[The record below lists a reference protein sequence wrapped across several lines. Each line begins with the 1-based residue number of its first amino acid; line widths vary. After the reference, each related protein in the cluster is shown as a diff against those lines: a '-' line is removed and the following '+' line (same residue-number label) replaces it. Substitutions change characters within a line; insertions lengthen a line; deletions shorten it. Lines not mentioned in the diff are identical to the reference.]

1 MNNYLIKT
9 ENISKRYPI
18 RKQNASPDTL
28 VGTIIDFLYKPIRN
42 LKEIRTLSS
51 AQNSD
56 YKLENYIWALNKINL
71 EIKNNEKI
79 GIIGKNGSGK
89 STLLKILSRIT
100 KPTSGTAII
109 KGKVASLI
117 EVGTGFHQELSGR
130 ENVYLNGSILGMSKS
145 EIDLKYDEI
154 VAFSGVAKFID
165 TPIKRYS
172 SGMRVRLA
180 FSVAAHLEPE
190 ILIIDEVLA
199 VGDANFQK
207 KCLGK
212 MDDVAKSGRTVLFV
226 SHNLESIIS
235 LCDRVIWIDDGEIKG
250 DGSPLQIV
258 NQYLETVN
266 NISESQIDLTSINR
280 DTNPSFQFSQL
291 IMMNQNNIKSS
302 SFNVGDDLIIKLKY
316 SFNDKN
322 LLKSNLQ
329 VKISIN
335 NSTQTEVLNLNNE
348 VSGYIH
354 KLINKEGYIVCK
366 IPHIPLGE
374 GRYSINIEA
383 IINSGAADVINNV
396 GSFEI
401 IPGDYFGTGVA
412 NNTKANFYCISEWE

>member
-1 MNNYLIKT
+1 M
-9 ENISKRYPI
+9 
-18 RKQNASPDTL
+18 
-28 VGTIIDFLYKPIRN
+28 V
-42 LKEIRTLSS
+42 
-51 AQNSD
+51 
-56 YKLENYIWALNKINL
+56 IN
-71 EIKNNEKI
+71 NNEKV

-100 KPTSGTAII
+100 KPTNGSAII
-109 KGKVASLI
+109 KGRVASLI

-145 EIDLKYDEI
+145 EIDQKFDEI
-154 VAFSGVAKFID
+154 ISFSGVGKFID

-190 ILIIDEVLA
+190 ILIVDEVLA

-250 DGSPLQIV
+250 DGNPLQIV

-266 NISESQIDLTSINR
+266 TISKSVIDLTSIKR
-280 DTNPSFQFSQL
+280 HSTSSFQFSQL
-291 IMMNQNNIKSS
+291 TMMNQGKIESS

-316 SFNDKN
+316 SLKDEN

-354 KLINKEGYIVCK
+354 NLNNKKGYILCK
-366 IPHIPLGE
+366 IPRIPLGE
-374 GRYSINIEA
+374 GRYSINIES
-383 IINSGAADVINNV
+383 IINSGVADVLNNV

>member
-18 RKQNASPDTL
+18 KKQSDKPDTL
-28 VGTIIDFLYKPIRN
+28 VGTFLDFAYKPIRN
-42 LKEIRTLSS
+42 LKDLRNLSS
-51 AQNSD
+51 AQNND
-56 YKLENYIWALNKINL
+56 NEIENSIWALNNINI

-100 KPTSGTAII
+100 KPTKGKAVIN
-109 KGKVASLI
+109 GKVASLI

-130 ENVYLNGSILGMSKS
+130 ENIYLNGSILGMSKS
-145 EIDLKYDEI
+145 EITEKYEEI

-190 ILIIDEVLA
+190 ILIVDEVLA

-212 MDDVAKSGRTVLFV
+212 MDDVSKSGRTVLFV

-235 LCDRVIWIDDGEIKG
+235 LCDRVIWIDDGTIKG
-250 DGSPLQIV
+250 DGNPLKIV
-258 NQYLETVN
+258 NKYLETIN
-266 NISESQIDLTSINR
+266 TISESKIDLNSIKR
-280 DTNPSFQFSQL
+280 EKLSSFQFTELS
-291 IMMNQNNIKSS
+291 MFNQNDTETS
-302 SFNVGDDLIIKLKY
+302 SFNVGDDFSIKLKY
-316 SFNDKN
+316 TFKDQN
-322 LLKSNLQ
+322 LVGSNLQ
-329 VKISIN
+329 VKISLN

-348 VSGYIH
+348 VTGFIH
-354 KLINKEGYIVCK
+354 KLKSSSGEIICE
-366 IPHIPLGE
+366 IPKMPLGE
-374 GRYSINIEA
+374 GTYSISIQA
-383 IINSGAADVINNV
+383 TINSGVSDILKEIC
-396 GSFEI
+396 SFEI
-401 IPGDYFGTGVA
+401 IPGDYFGTGIA
-412 NNTKANFYCISEWE
+412 NITKSNYYCKSNWK

>member
-18 RKQNASPDTL
+18 RKQNARPDTL
-28 VGTIIDFLYKPIRN
+28 VGTVIDFLYKPVRN
-42 LKEIRTLSS
+42 LKELRNLSS

-56 YKLENYIWALNKINL
+56 YELESYIWALNKINL
-71 EIKNNEKI
+71 KIKNNEKI

-100 KPTSGTAII
+100 KPTNGTAII
-109 KGKVASLI
+109 KGRVASLI

-145 EIDLKYDEI
+145 EIDQKYDEI
-154 VAFSGVAKFID
+154 IAFSGVAKFID

-199 VGDANFQK
+199 VGDASFQK

-250 DGSPLQIV
+250 DGNPLQIV
-258 NQYLETVN
+258 NQYLETIN

-280 DTNPSFQFSQL
+280 DTNSSFQFSKL

-316 SFNDKN
+316 SLKDQN

-329 VKISIN
+329 VKISIH

-354 KLINKEGYIVCK
+354 KLINKEGHVVCK

-374 GRYSINIEA
+374 GIYSINIEA

-401 IPGDYFGTGVA
+401 IPGDYFGTGVP

>member
-18 RKQNASPDTL
+18 KKQSDKPDTL
-28 VGTIIDFLYKPIRN
+28 VGTILDFAYKPMKN
-42 LKEIRTLSS
+42 LKDLKNLSS
-51 AQNSD
+51 AQNND
-56 YKLENYIWALNKINL
+56 NEIENSIWALNNINI

-100 KPTSGTAII
+100 KPTKGKAVIN
-109 KGKVASLI
+109 GKVASLI

-130 ENVYLNGSILGMSKS
+130 ENIYLNGSILGMSKS
-145 EIDLKYDEI
+145 EITEKYEEI

-190 ILIIDEVLA
+190 ILIVDEVLA

-212 MDDVAKSGRTVLFV
+212 MDDVSKSGRTVLFV

-235 LCDRVIWIDDGEIKG
+235 LCDRVIWIDDGTIKG
-250 DGSPLQIV
+250 DGNPLKIV
-258 NQYLETVN
+258 NKYLETIN
-266 NISESQIDLTSINR
+266 TISESKINLNSINR
-280 DTNPSFQFSQL
+280 EKLSSFQFTELS
-291 IMMNQNNIKSS
+291 MFNQNNTETS
-302 SFNVGDDLIIKLKY
+302 SFNVGDDFSIKLKY
-316 SFNDKN
+316 TFKDQN
-322 LLKSNLQ
+322 LVGSNLQ
-329 VKISIN
+329 VKISLN

-348 VSGYIH
+348 VTGFIH
-354 KLINKEGYIVCK
+354 KLKTTSGEIICE
-366 IPHIPLGE
+366 IPKIPLGE
-374 GRYSINIEA
+374 GTYSISIQA
-383 IINSGAADVINNV
+383 TINSGVSDILKEIC
-396 GSFEI
+396 SFEI
-401 IPGDYFGTGVA
+401 ETSGNHCLAKINCVDRFSVSSAHT
-412 NNTKANFYCISEWE
+412 

>member
-18 RKQNASPDTL
+18 KKQSDKPDTL
-28 VGTIIDFLYKPIRN
+28 VGTILDFAYKPMKN
-42 LKEIRTLSS
+42 LKDLKNLSS
-51 AQNSD
+51 AQNND
-56 YKLENYIWALNKINL
+56 NEIENSIWALNNINL

-100 KPTSGTAII
+100 KPTKGKAVIN
-109 KGKVASLI
+109 GKVASLI

-130 ENVYLNGSILGMSKS
+130 ENIYLNGSILGMSKS
-145 EIDLKYDEI
+145 EITEKYEEI

-190 ILIIDEVLA
+190 ILIVDEVLA

-212 MDDVAKSGRTVLFV
+212 MDDVSKSGRTVLFV

-235 LCDRVIWIDDGEIKG
+235 LCDRVIWIDDGTIKG
-250 DGSPLQIV
+250 DGNPLKIV
-258 NQYLETVN
+258 NKYLETIN
-266 NISESQIDLTSINR
+266 TNSESKINLNSINR
-280 DTNPSFQFSQL
+280 EKLSSFQFTELS
-291 IMMNQNNIKSS
+291 MFNQNNTETS
-302 SFNVGDDLIIKLKY
+302 SFNVGDDFSIKLKY
-316 SFNDKN
+316 TFKDQN
-322 LLKSNLQ
+322 LVGSNLQ
-329 VKISIN
+329 VKISLN

-348 VSGYIH
+348 VTGFIH
-354 KLINKEGYIVCK
+354 KLKTTSGEIICE
-366 IPHIPLGE
+366 IPKIPLGE
-374 GRYSINIEA
+374 GTYSISIQA
-383 IINSGAADVINNV
+383 TINSGVSDILKEIC
-396 GSFEI
+396 SFEI
-401 IPGDYFGTGVA
+401 IPGDYFGTGIA
-412 NNTKANFYCISEWE
+412 NITKSNYYCKSNWK